1 MTSRKGENNRI
12 DFWAYEKKASAK
24 GFSAIAGIDEAG
36 RGPLAGPVVSAAV
49 ILPVNHPIPGID
61 DSKKLSS
68 AKRNRLYEDV
78 YAHAVSIGV
87 GIVDAQEIDRINIL
101 QASLLSM
108 AISAANLK
116 PQPDCLLIDGTFRIP
131 SKLPQ
136 ETIPKGDALS
146 ISIAAASIIAK
157 VTRDRIMERYDL
169 DYPQYGFSKHKGYPT
184 KAHKAAI
191 RQFGTSPIHR
201 RRFKGVKEYI

>member
-1 MTSRKGENNRI
+1 MDQNSLI
-12 DFWAYEKKASAK
+12 DRWAHEKKASTR
-24 GFSAIAGIDEAG
+24 GFSTIAGIDEAG

-49 ILPVNHPIPGID
+49 ILPTNLSISGID
-61 DSKKLSS
+61 DSKKLTPG
-68 AKRNRLYEDV
+68 KRSKLYESI
-78 YAHAVSIGV
+78 YAHAVSIGI
-87 GIVDAQEIDRINIL
+87 GIVDPTEIDRINIL

-108 AISAANLK
+108 AIAAANLK

-131 SKLPQ
+131 SGLPQ

-146 ISIAAASIIAK
+146 ISIAAASIVAK
-157 VTRDRIMERYDL
+157 VTRDRLMERYDL

-191 RQFGTSPIHR
+191 RQFGSSPIHR
-201 RRFKGVKEYI
+201 RSFRGVKEYV